1 MAGTCR
7 LKVEMLSK
15 RLFKASE
22 RLWKKNM
29 SMSMNMNMYED
40 RNGYKETL
48 HRPILAFQMCIG
60 DPNSHQHVDGV
71 GDGSVK
77 GRRE

>member
-7 LKVEMLSK
+7 LKVGMLSK

-22 RLWKKNM
+22 RLWKKKMN
-29 SMSMNMNMYED
+29 MSMNMHED
-40 RNGYKETL
+40 RNGYKEML
-48 HRPILAFQMCIG
+48 HGTILAFQMCIG
-60 DPNSHQHVDGV
+60 DPKSHQHIDGV
-71 GDGSVK
+71 GDGGVK